1 MSEMERKKAKL
12 VKVLD
17 GYHSPVNIQLWLE
30 SEWSV
35 YVEEELS
42 QEVAFGVMESH
53 FEEEDWEF
61 DYYLFDDELYMV
73 ETWEDIDFYNDYM
86 VAEQTYEGIDVDCI
100 WYNGGASFSEC
111 VTEALKKLE
120 GEVL

>member
-53 FEEEDWEF
+53 FEEEDWDF

-73 ETWEDIDFYNDYM
+73 ETWEDID
-86 VAEQTYEGIDVDCI
+86 TYGHVEAIRTRSGIEVDAT
-100 WYNGGASFSEC
+100 WYNGGGDFSEC
-111 VTEALKKLE
+111 VNDALSKLSTEL
-120 GEVL
+120 